1 MYPRHSHPA
10 RAASA
15 VGLALAVLFLSGLP
29 AAAAAPVR
37 AVTLQALS
45 GLAEAPPQ
53 AIVYVARDIITMD
66 PEQPQAEAIAVR
78 DGRFIAVGSRKA
90 VTAAAGPDARLDE
103 TFAGKVLLPGF
114 IAPQVHPVAAALAL
128 GSTIIAIDD
137 WTTAAGLCPA
147 VRDPEAYQ
155 ERLLHALADHHR
167 GGSGVFLSFGYHQDF
182 HGPMSRR
189 LLDGLMPSAPVIIW
203 HRAGR
208 AFHLNSAALERTG
221 IDAAL
226 VQGLGAEAR
235 DGIDLDAG
243 HFRSH
248 GALAILHRLAPLL
261 ATPAQQQRSLELTE
275 AYYHRNGITTVC
287 APGGLASAP
296 LRDAMEAVYADSATP
311 FEHCFIPDGT
321 ALAARHPPTT
331 LAAAA
336 ALVAAT
342 RALTAGAQGRTRR
355 LPRQVWLATD
365 GDPLSGQMQEGD
377 GGEPAGA
384 WAMEPAAFDAAF
396 QSYWDA
402 GWQIHVQAHGEAA
415 VALALTSLEQ
425 AMARAPR
432 EDHRTRL
439 TSLVF
444 AAPDQVERWAALGGS
459 IGANPHALSV
469 LAGRR
474 STPGSPGGMDPERA
488 AAMVPL
494 AAVLEHDVPLSFGSD
509 MPMAPAQPLLL
520 VWAAV
525 NRLTAEG
532 RIPGPGHQLP
542 RTAALR
548 AVTLG
553 AAHALRQEDSIGSIA
568 VGKRANLTI
577 LEASPLDVPATWIKD
592 IPVWGTMLDG
602 RVQPVPSGP
611 DAAAG
616 QNARRRNATGG
627 NGADAARQSP
637 PARGCRDA

>member
-1 MYPRHSHPA
+1 VR
-10 RAASA
+10 
-15 VGLALAVLFLSGLP
+15 LALAALFLSGPP
-29 AAAAAPVR
+29 AAAAAPAQ

-45 GLAEAPPQ
+45 ALAEAPAQ
-53 AIVYVARDIITMD
+53 ATVYVARDIITMD
-66 PEQPQAEAIAVR
+66 PEQPQAEAVAVR
-78 DGRFIAVGSRKA
+78 EGRFIAVGSREA

-114 IAPQVHPVAAALAL
+114 IAPQVHPLAAALAL
-128 GSTIIAIDD
+128 ASTIIAIDD
-137 WTTAAGLCPA
+137 WTTASGFSPA

-167 GGSGVFLSFGYHQDF
+167 GGSGAFLSFGYHQDF

-189 LLDGLMPSAPVIIW
+189 LLDGLMSSAPVIIW

-226 VQGLGAEAR
+226 VAGLGAEAQ

-243 HFRSH
+243 HFRSQ
-248 GALAILHRLAPLL
+248 GALAILDRLAPLL
-261 ATPAQQQRSLELTE
+261 ATPAQQQLGLELTE
-275 AYYHRNGITTVC
+275 TYYHRHGITTVC

-296 LRDAMEAVYADSATP
+296 LRKAMAAVYADSATP
-311 FEHCFIPDGT
+311 FEHCFIRDGT
-321 ALAARHPPTT
+321 AIAARHPPTT
-331 LAAAA
+331 PAAAA
-336 ALVAAT
+336 ALVDTTRTLTT
-342 RALTAGAQGRTRR
+342 RADRR
-355 LPRQVWLATD
+355 LRHLPQQVWLATD
-365 GDPLSGQMQEGD
+365 GDPLSGQMQQGD
-377 GGEPAGA
+377 RSERAGA

-459 IGANPHALSV
+459 IGANPHALSM

-474 STPGSPGGMDPERA
+474 TRPGSPGGMDPERA

-494 AAVLEHDVPLSFGSD
+494 ATVLEHAVPLSFGSD

-532 RIPGPGHQLP
+532 RIPGPAHQLP
-542 RTAALR
+542 RAAALR

-577 LEASPLDVPATWIKD
+577 LAASPLDVPATWIKD

-602 RVQPVPSGP
+602 RVQPVPPGP
-611 DAAAG
+611 NAAAE
-616 QNARRRNATGG
+616 QNARDRNATGG
-627 NGADAARQSP
+627 NAADAERQAHA
-637 PARGCRDA
+637 ARGGGDA